1 MNRIARRSFV
11 VLLLVAVLVA
21 GVAFFA
27 AEFAMEAEDWV
38 LFSGSP
44 HIYNGNKIGN
54 GIVTDTDGEP
64 LLNLSGDKTYASD
77 AAVRESMLHWLGDR
91 EGNVSTPALLEYPI
105 EMTGYDLLNGVY
117 TYGDAG
123 SVTELTLSA
132 SVQTAALEALG
143 DHHGTVAVY
152 NYQTGELLCAVSTPT
167 FDPDDVPEI
176 LEDEADSYE
185 GVYVNRFTQSTY
197 TPGSIFKIV
206 TVAAALELLPDIED
220 ETFVCYGSYEYG
232 VDTVTC
238 ETAHYEQDIRQAL
251 ANSCNC
257 AMAQLTEK
265 IGPEKLAQYV
275 EQFQVTEPVTFDG
288 ITTAAGNFDIGG
300 AADVEVA
307 WSGIGQYTDEINPC
321 RFLTFMGAIAS
332 GGMGTEPYVVS
343 SIRVGDEVTYT
354 AQAKTGE
361 RIMSGATAQVLTEYL
376 ANNVQTVYGAENF
389 PGLTVCAKSGT
400 AEVGEDQRPNATFV
414 GFADDARYPL
424 AFIAVVEDAGY
435 GSEVCV
441 PIISKVLSVCRE
453 VMDGQ

>member
-11 VLLLVAVLVA
+11 VLLLVAFLVA

-27 AEFAMEAEDWV
+27 AEFAMEAEGWV

-44 HIYNGNKIGN
+44 HVYNGNKIGS
-54 GIVTDTDGEP
+54 GIVTDGDGEV
-64 LLNLSGDKTYASD
+64 LLDLSGDKTYASD
-77 AAVRESMLHWLGDR
+77 PAVRGAMLHWLGDR
-91 EGNVSTPALLEYPI
+91 EGNISTPALLEYPI

-117 TYGDAG
+117 TYGGAG
-123 SVTELTLSA
+123 SVTELTISA
-132 SVQTAALEALG
+132 AAQTAALEALG

-152 NYQTGELLCAVSTPT
+152 NYKTGEILCAVSSPT

-176 LEDEADSYE
+176 FEDEDETYD

-197 TPGSIFKIV
+197 TPGSIFKVV
-206 TVAAALELLPDIED
+206 TVAAALELLPEIEN

-238 ETAHYEQDIRQAL
+238 ETAHYEQDIREAL

-265 IGPEKLAQYV
+265 IGGEKLAQYV
-275 EQFQVTEPVTFDG
+275 EQFQITQPVAFDG
-288 ITTAAGNFDIGG
+288 ITTASGNFDIGG
-300 AADVEVA
+300 AVDVEVA
-307 WSGIGQYTDEINPC
+307 WSGIGQYTDEVNPC

-332 GGMGTEPYVVS
+332 GGSGAEPYVVS

-354 AQAKTGE
+354 AETKEGE
-361 RIMSGATAQVLTEYL
+361 RIMSGATADILTEYL

-400 AEVGEDQRPNATFV
+400 AEVGEDRRPNATFA
-414 GFADDARYPL
+414 GFVDDSRYPL
-424 AFIAVVEDAGY
+424 AFIVAVEDAGY

-441 PIISKVLSVCRE
+441 PIISQVLSVCRE
-453 VMDGQ
+453 VMDGR